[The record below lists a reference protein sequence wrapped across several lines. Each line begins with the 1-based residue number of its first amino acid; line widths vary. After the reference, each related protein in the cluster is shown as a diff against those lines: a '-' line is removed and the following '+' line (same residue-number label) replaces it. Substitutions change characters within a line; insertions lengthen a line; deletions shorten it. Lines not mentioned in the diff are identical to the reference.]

1 MKPTKIT
8 NLISLLAIVGIT
20 GFFVIQQ
27 FVGAGLPAPAVGLN
41 LVIILPSVAVILVLS
56 SIPMIRYRS
65 GLKKFEEGKGKRPTP
80 VDSAYAIRTLA
91 LSKAVSIAGSIFA
104 GWSLAVLTHQLI
116 SPEPRPLLT
125 ILGLV
130 GSLVLTT
137 AGLIVENLFRIPPDR
152 DGDAA

>member
-41 LVIILPSVAVILVLS
+41 IVIILPSVAVILVLS
-56 SIPMIRYRS
+56 AIPMIRYRS

-80 VDSAYAIRTLA
+80 VDSVYAIRTLA
-91 LSKAVSIAGSIFA
+91 LSKAVSIAGSIFT